1 MLRQWYAQAGGQYDD
16 VALLREAGNRVRA
29 SFGSAPEQRG
39 RQSYQDGNLVIRRSV
54 DEIEGR
60 KRTSPARMSSVI
72 DRRRAA
78 PTERIE
84 KEQPQISMR
93 FQIGSLSRYQ
103 ISDAVADQPNTSIFT
118 EAATR
123 FRVSSADSVDANIQF
138 RDLTIRQE

>member
-93 FQIGSLSRYQ
+93 FQMVHYRDTRSVTPWRISPTPPSLPKPPPGFAYR
-103 ISDAVADQPNTSIFT
+103 
-118 EAATR
+118 R
-123 FRVSSADSVDANIQF
+123 RIQSMPTF
-138 RDLTIRQE
+138 NFVI